1 MKLLVFSLLTI
12 LSCSQVI
19 AFDIETIDETKE
31 GIEKAKKKAQ
41 EVIRAKDGK
50 IIVKALPKTIIKPM
64 KVTIIQGYKPI
75 IKPLKRKIIYP
86 IGAIPPKIAEP
97 KTDKPDTL
105 NGNKEDLFLSKDEAD
120 KDSSP
125 NEIKFKVDT
134 NFKKHS
140 DSEVETD
147 KPNNIPPVNI
157 E

>member
-1 MKLLVFSLLTI
+1 MKFLLIILFSSPFLSI
-12 LSCSQVI
+12 L
-19 AFDIETIDETKE
+19 AFDITPVDETEE
-31 GIEKAKKKAQ
+31 GIIEAKKNR
-41 EVIRAKDGK
+41 ISPDGK
-50 IIVKALPKTIIKPM
+50 VIYNPMESLIVPPM
-64 KVTIIQGYKPI
+64 EVTILQSYKPT
-75 IKPLKRKIIYP
+75 IKTQKRNVIYP
-86 IGAIPPKIAEP
+86 IGTIHPKVTEP
-97 KTDKPDTL
+97 IIDNPESIKKE
-105 NGNKEDLFLSKDEAD
+105 EDLFLSKDEAD